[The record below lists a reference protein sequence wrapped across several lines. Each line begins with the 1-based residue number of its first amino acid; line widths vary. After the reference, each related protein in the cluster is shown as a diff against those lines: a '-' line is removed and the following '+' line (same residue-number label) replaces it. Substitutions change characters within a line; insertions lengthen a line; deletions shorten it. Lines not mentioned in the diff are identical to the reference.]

1 MAEKRMFSQ
10 KIIDSDLFLD
20 MPTSAQCLYFHLC
33 MRADDEGFL
42 NNPKKIQRIV
52 GSSDD
57 DIRLLIAK
65 RFIIPF
71 DSGVVVIRHWKIHNV
86 IRADRLQKT
95 MFQDEKK
102 MLTVEENRAY
112 EMNGSQMAVKCQ
124 SNDSQLSVNRQS
136 NDGID
141 KISID
146 KISIDKN
153 SIDILSGKPDQLS
166 TDIYTIIDYL
176 NEVSGKHF
184 KAGTPKTKTLIKAR
198 LNEGFTVDDFKTVIQ
213 KKYKQWKGGEM
224 ERYIRPETL
233 FGTKFESYLNES
245 EFVEIRNCRQE
256 TPSERAMRIRAE
268 VLGSD

>member
-1 MAEKRMFSQ
+1 MAEKRMFAKS
-10 KIIDSDLFLD
+10 IIDSDLFLD

-71 DSGVVVIRHWKIHNV
+71 DSGVVVIRHWKIHNI

-95 MFQDEKK
+95 MFQNEKK
-102 MLTVEENRAY
+102 MLTIEENRAY
-112 EMNGSQMAVKCQ
+112 EMNASQMSVKCQ
-124 SNDSQLSVNRQS
+124 PTDRQLTDNCQS

-141 KISID
+141 KIRLD

-153 SIDILSGKPDQLS
+153 SIDILSGNPDQLS
-166 TDIYTIIDYL
+166 TDIYTIIDY
-176 NEVSGKHF
+176 F
-184 KAGTPKTKTLIKAR
+184 
-198 LNEGFTVDDFKTVIQ
+198 DFCGI
-213 KKYKQWKGGEM
+213 YK
-224 ERYIRPETL
+224 L
-233 FGTKFESYLNES
+233 
-245 EFVEIRNCRQE
+245 
-256 TPSERAMRIRAE
+256 
-268 VLGSD
+268 